1 VRKEWAEDANT
12 MAAQG
17 WLPIKFPGRTKTT
30 SVLGLVTLC
39 GITTRPFAMMH
50 ERHSTPQSHQMQAM
64 MQSRAMPC
72 AI

>member
-1 VRKEWAEDANT
+1 

-39 GITTRPFAMMH
+39 GITTRPFAMIL
-50 ERHSTPQSHQMQAM
+50 ERHSTPQPHQMQAM

-72 AI
+72 TI